1 MNKKVEINNEGKNE
15 KINEFNSEKFLL
27 NTVKIMNHKPKED
40 KSAEILLTTAK
51 IIGRTLELDKNKK

>member
-15 KINEFNSEKFLL
+15 KRKGFNSEKILL
-27 NTVKIMNHKPKED
+27 DTVKIMNHKPKED